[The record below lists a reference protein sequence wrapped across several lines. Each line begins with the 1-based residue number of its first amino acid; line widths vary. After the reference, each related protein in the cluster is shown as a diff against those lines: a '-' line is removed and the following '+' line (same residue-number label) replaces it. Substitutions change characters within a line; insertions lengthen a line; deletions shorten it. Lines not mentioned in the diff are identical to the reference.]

1 MSRESRNGFSREN
14 QVMAEVSLTGHT
26 EVTHAKDMG
35 RHSRASLYQE
45 KGLSR
50 QKSRSLLSKTMGKST
65 NF

>member
-1 MSRESRNGFSREN
+1 
-14 QVMAEVSLTGHT
+14 MAEVSLTGHT

-45 KGLSR
+45 KGLNR
-50 QKSRSLLSKTMGKST
+50 QKFSIFSKTMDKST